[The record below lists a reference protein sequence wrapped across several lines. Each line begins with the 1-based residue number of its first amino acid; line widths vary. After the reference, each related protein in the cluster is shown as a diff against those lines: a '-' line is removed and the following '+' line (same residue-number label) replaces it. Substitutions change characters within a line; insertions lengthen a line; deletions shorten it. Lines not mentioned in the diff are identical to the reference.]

1 MQPVEGIASRI
12 HTIRGLR
19 VMIDAD
25 LAALYGVETRVLL
38 QAVRRNPGRFPA
50 DFMISLSAQELAL
63 LRSQSVISKQPGRGG
78 RRHSTMAF
86 TEHGAIMAATVLRS
100 SRAIRT
106 SIYIVRAFVQ
116 MRDALMAHKEIG
128 KRLAELESK
137 VGTHD
142 RSIAH
147 VLDALRQLTAPPEP
161 TRRRRIG
168 FL

>member
-1 MQPVEGIASRI
+1 
-12 HTIRGLR
+12 
-19 VMIDAD
+19 
-25 LAALYGVETRVLL
+25 
-38 QAVRRNPGRFPA
+38 
-50 DFMISLSAQELAL
+50 
-63 LRSQSVISKQPGRGG
+63 
-78 RRHSTMAF
+78 
-86 TEHGAIMAATVLRS
+86 MAATVLRS